1 MTAQGFAWTGL
12 IEKQETKLCAAYVFL
27 LINLTLNVCVNVFL
41 YFLVQLHR
49 EAKHVLWV
57 TAAGPLNNKSWKLD
71 SKERL
76 KRYYVNFIIH
86 LPRVFLYLTSYK
98 SVSKTGKNQPKND
111 CPFLFYFR
119 AVPVRKK
126 CPIPYYQQCHLTSVP
141 KLTFVK

>member
-1 MTAQGFAWTGL
+1 MKNK
-12 IEKQETKLCAAYVFL
+12 KQSCVLHMFL

-49 EAKHVLWV
+49 EAKHVQWV

-98 SVSKTGKNQPKND
+98 SDSKAGENKTKND
-111 CPFLFYFR
+111 CRIFILFYSCISYDKISNS
-119 AVPVRKK
+119 VLH
-126 CPIPYYQQCHLTSVP
+126 QQGHLTSVP

>member
-1 MTAQGFAWTGL
+1 M
-12 IEKQETKLCAAYVFL
+12 FL

-41 YFLVQLHR
+41 YFLAQLHR

-57 TAAGPLNNKSWKLD
+57 TAARTLNNKSWKLD

-98 SVSKTGKNQPKND
+98 SVSKTREN
-111 CPFLFYFR
+111 
-119 AVPVRKK
+119 
-126 CPIPYYQQCHLTSVP
+126 
-141 KLTFVK
+141 

>member
-1 MTAQGFAWTGL
+1 MKNK
-12 IEKQETKLCAAYVFL
+12 KQSCVLHMFL

-98 SVSKTGKNQPKND
+98 SDSKAGENKTKND
-111 CPFLFYFR
+111 CRIFILFYSR
-119 AVPVRKK
+119 ISYDK
-126 CPIPYYQQCHLTSVP
+126 ISNSV
-141 KLTFVK
+141 LYTNRVI